1 MLSQPALL
9 ICWRYWEIG
18 SYLQIGGP
26 LPRCSAGRRAEA
38 WKRAGKRFS
47 ELTGARELQ
56 EMNAGSRAEDTYGP
70 ARVSFSK
77 PVILKGSELD
87 LYLHLVLDLRS
98 FSKEHFFC
106 LNCLWRHF
114 KLSGRRNSFHT
125 AEDFLPCSLTFSL
138 TTATLY
144 STNARTHTHAKQQL
158 TSAGQPS
165 RMARVFGKLESKGC
179 EVWTRRVP
187 WRQTQSDSLAGETL
201 YISTKTQ
208 GEPDSPGWGGE
219 FARRLF
225 IAASNYKPLLI
236 GWGGSSS
243 EHRGEK
249 LSHRDL

>member
-9 ICWRYWEIG
+9 ICWQYWEIG

-26 LPRCSAGRRAEA
+26 LPRCSAGRRAEQRGKELA
-38 WKRAGKRFS
+38 NVSASLQGPESCRKWMQAAGRRTLMDLLECHS
-47 ELTGARELQ
+47 A
-56 EMNAGSRAEDTYGP
+56 
-70 ARVSFSK
+70 
-77 PVILKGSELD
+77 KGSELD

-106 LNCLWRHF
+106 LNCLWRRF
-114 KLSGRRNSFHT
+114 KLSDRRNSFHT

-144 STNARTHTHAKQQL
+144 NTNARTHTHAKQQL

-236 GWGGSSS
+236 RWGGSSS
-243 EHRGEK
+243 AHRGEK